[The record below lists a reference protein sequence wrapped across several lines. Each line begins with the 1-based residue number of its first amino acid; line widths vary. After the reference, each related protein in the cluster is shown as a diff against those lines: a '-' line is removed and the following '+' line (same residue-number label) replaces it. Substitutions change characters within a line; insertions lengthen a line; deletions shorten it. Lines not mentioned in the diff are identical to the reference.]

1 MIKSRKPPE
10 PKEADEQRHLFL
22 WAQMM
27 SREHPELELLNSSMN
42 GAWIPG
48 GKSRA
53 EQGRKFGI
61 IKALKKLGCI
71 RSGFPDISLPVP
83 RGDYH
88 GLFIELKRRKGGK
101 VSPDQQWWLD
111 RLRGQGYCA
120 VVARGADEAKDVII
134 NYLFSEIISSNGT
147 V

>member
-1 MIKSRKPPE
+1 MTMPAKPPE
-10 PKEADEQRHLFL
+10 PKEADEQRHFFL
-22 WAQMM
+22 WVQMM
-27 SREHPELELLNSSMN
+27 IREYPELELLNASMN

-71 RSGFPDISLPVP
+71 RPGFPDINLPVA
-83 RGDYH
+83 RGGYH
-88 GLFIELKRRKGGK
+88 GLFIELKRRKDGR
-101 VSPDQQWWLD
+101 VSSDQQWWLD

-120 VVARGADEAKDVII
+120 TVAKGAEEAKEIVLG
-134 NYLFSEIISSNGT
+134 YLGGKE
-147 V
+147 